1 MIAHAH
7 EEHGMVVRRLAR
19 GPADRVP
26 ELVWIHGLGERS
38 SCFDAIARHRLLDG
52 MIHVLP
58 DLPGYG
64 DSQPPVLAAE
74 GNSLDHLAAHLAEW
88 LTSWPARPLP
98 VLVGHSMGGVLATL
112 IAERMP
118 VRGVINIDGNLTRG
132 DCTFS
137 AEAAGSSITE
147 FTSRGFATMR
157 AAVAAR
163 GDAEPALRGYATSLA
178 AANTEVFHRHS
189 IDLVAVSSTEALVG
203 RLAALTAPTL
213 FIAGVPG
220 GICERSRELLGA
232 AHVPWIGIEPAGHW
246 PFIDQIDLFAASV
259 RAFVREPDA

>member
-1 MIAHAH
+1 
-7 EEHGMVVRRLAR
+7 MVVRRFAR
-19 GPADRVP
+19 GPAERVP

-38 SCFDAIARHRLLDG
+38 SCFDAIAEHRLLDG

-64 DSQPPVLAAE
+64 DSQPPVLSAE
-74 GNSLDHLAAHLAEW
+74 GNSLEALATHLAEW

-98 VLVGHSMGGVLATL
+98 VLIGHSMGGVLATL

-118 VRGVINIDGNLTRG
+118 VRGVINVDGNLTRG

-137 AEAAGSSITE
+137 AEAAGYSVAD
-147 FTSRGFATMR
+147 FTQRGFAAMR

-163 GDAEPALRGYATSLA
+163 GSAEPALRGYATSLA
-178 AANTEVFHRHS
+178 AANAQVFHRHS
-189 IDLVAVSSTEALVG
+189 IDLVEMSSTETLAG
-203 RLAALTAPTL
+203 RLAALTAQTL
-213 FIAGVPG
+213 FIAGVPA
-220 GICERSRELLGA
+220 GICERSRGMLGT
-232 AHVPWIGIEPAGHW
+232 AHVPWIGLEPAGHW
-246 PFIDQIDLFAASV
+246 PFVDQIDLFAASV